1 MDQLSYFRELNGTF
15 EGLDEINC
23 ENNVSIML
31 KEIYIKWFYYETN
44 FNNPIT
50 KVVCRKIDNI
60 LPKDDGGGPVQF
72 KFY

>member
-1 MDQLSYFRELNGTF
+1 MNQLSYFRELNGVF

-23 ENNVSIML
+23 ENNVGEIL

-60 LPKDDGGGPVQF
+60 LPKDDGGGLVQF